1 MLRRRPSFRVGVSV
15 ATSHIVG
22 GLEHSADADAV
33 DRREDLRVERDLRIE
48 HRAHGVMRAREPI
61 TERVADRFEDVPAMG
76 ADGLLRDRIMPTQRV
91 SHRDRV
97 TFSAARSA
105 LMVVI
110 RANLGC

>member
-61 TERVADRFEDVPAMG
+61 TERVADRFEDVPAW
-76 ADGLLRDRIMPTQRV
+76 APTV
-91 SHRDRV
+91 SRAIASCR
-97 TFSAARSA
+97 RSA
-105 LMVVI
+105 SRIAIASRSQL
-110 RANLGC
+110 RGQH